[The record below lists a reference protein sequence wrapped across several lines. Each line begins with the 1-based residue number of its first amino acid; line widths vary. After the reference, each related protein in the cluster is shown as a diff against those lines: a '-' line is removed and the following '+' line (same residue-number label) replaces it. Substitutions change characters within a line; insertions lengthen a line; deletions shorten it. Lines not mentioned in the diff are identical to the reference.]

1 MSHDHD
7 IVKTVP
13 SRVNSSN
20 GIINVMRWNNLT
32 TALFLQNN
40 NIDSVIK
47 HYYKGKTNHVRLE
60 ANYCNVVHNVIELGT
75 CMCNIYCAVFNA
87 WTCYYTLSL
96 RIIRVVTY
104 TTAVRANSANFL
116 FNFFFDWVSKRACDC
131 CSDTGRIIITICE

>member
-7 IVKTVP
+7 IVKIIP

-20 GIINVMRWNNLT
+20 GIINVMRWNNLKI
-32 TALFLQNN
+32 ALFLQNN
-40 NIDSVIK
+40 NINSVIK

-87 WTCYYTLSL
+87 RTCYYTLSL

-104 TTAVRANSANFL
+104 TRRRWGQTQQIFCSIFSLIGYRNARVTAVPTRVAL
-116 FNFFFDWVSKRACDC
+116 
-131 CSDTGRIIITICE
+131 